1 VAPSDSFQ
9 TRTARTGMSDE
20 EIRTFVGDFV
30 EALVRLALERIN
42 AVDASTETW
51 TESFDRI
58 AGTLDWS
65 DRQVLGR
72 GGINPNW
79 VDLDAHPHRTLM
91 HPDFVES
98 PAKWP
103 FVSNYVAVSM
113 LSEKQAKV
121 LIPDLVKRRRPNV
134 DVRVL
139 LQEAAVLNS
148 YLRLVQEAGLTGA
161 RIMEYRGDLRT
172 HGQGQNDSGAIG
184 ALGGAVAIRD
194 AIEEIKPGA
203 ILDVHGTMPPQGL
216 PSTPADLVNLMMEP
230 GFQMPRALLLDSH
243 RAVVFSSDPDV
254 AIITRIGGMGGYASA
269 QEAYEEWLNSRRLP
283 AEERQATMH
292 QAALGE
298 VKTALDVSNMHER
311 LALGSRETRE
321 EAGAIRFLLMAI
333 LTTDIVDPEREGRRA
348 MYSRDAQRFQHVFNL
363 YFVWGYDDARLTHAR
378 HWQDFKAELARWCG
392 LT

>member
-1 VAPSDSFQ
+1 
-9 TRTARTGMSDE
+9 MSDD
-20 EIRTFVGDFV
+20 EIRIFVGDFV

-42 AVDASTETW
+42 TVDVSTETW
-51 TESFDRI
+51 TERFDRI
-58 AGTLDWS
+58 AATLDWS
-65 DRQVLGR
+65 DGQVLGR
-72 GGINPNW
+72 GGINPSW

-113 LSEKQAKV
+113 LSGKQAKV
-121 LIPDLVKRRRPNV
+121 LVPNLARRRRPNV

-139 LQEAAVLNS
+139 LREAAVLNS
-148 YLRLVQEAGLTGA
+148 YLHLVQEAGLTGA
-161 RIMEYRGDLRT
+161 RIIQYRGDLRT

-203 ILDVHGTMPPQGL
+203 IVNVYGTMPPRGL
-216 PSTPADLVNLMMEP
+216 ATPADLVDLMTQP

-254 AIITRIGGMGGYASA
+254 AIITRIGGVGGYTDA
-269 QEAYEEWLNSRRLP
+269 QEAYEEWLDNRRRP

-298 VKTALDVSNMHER
+298 VKTALDLSNMHER

-333 LTTDIVDPEREGRRA
+333 LNNDIVDPDRDGRRA

-363 YFVWGYDDARLTHAR
+363 YFVWGYDDARLNHAQ
-378 HWQDFKAELARWCG
+378 HWADFKAELARWCG
-392 LT
+392 LN